1 MDMGN
6 LDSRSGDS
14 CSDTGLAAV
23 SFKAGASPE
32 CSVAVAMKAEEC
44 VSCDCGVLGEL
55 IGRRREREMTL
66 CANEAVIWSL

>member
-32 CSVAVAMKAEEC
+32 FSVVVAVEAEEC
-44 VSCDCGVLGEL
+44 VSCDCGVLGVP
-55 IGRRREREMTL
+55 IGRRRESEMML
-66 CANEAVIWSL
+66 RVVEAVI